1 MKMKIRFYPL
11 FLSCCTFY
19 IHAEE
24 YEFSPVMLRASGLSG
39 IAGLSGEDSFY
50 KPGKYDVSV
59 YLNNKLFSKKTVDF
73 EMKGKKLTPVFT
85 GDFINSLPLKKKPE
99 SLAAQERYILD
110 AVLPEAKA
118 APDLSSLRVNIV
130 VPQSLLVQRPD
141 DYIPASEF
149 DAGSTVLFSN
159 YTVNQYESHNSYSGA
174 LSSTYLG
181 LSSGFNAGK
190 WQFRQQGNFNRN
202 RYGSRWNSSRFYV
215 KRGLPLLRS
224 ELSVGQLSSSSE
236 TFSGLSFTGV
246 SLKTD
251 NRVLPPSLVQYAP
264 TVRGTARTNAKVE
277 VFQKKYKIY
286 ETTVPPGNFSIDDLA
301 PAFYGGDLKVRVTES
316 DGSITEY
323 AVPYSILPGSV
334 RPGRLDYAFSAG
346 KISDYARFN
355 QFSEYSVKYGVSNT
369 VTANSGLRVGSGY
382 QAASGG
388 AIYSSALGAFGTS
401 ATWSNARLKNGRT
414 TQGWMVNTQYSK
426 TLGPLGTTI
435 SFAGYRYS
443 TKGYRDLQDIVALNN
458 SDTPL
463 SSVEGGTYMQKN
475 RLQVNISQ
483 PLGALGSVYVSGSS
497 QNYYDGR
504 NKDTSYQVGYNTALP
519 YGIHMDFSISRQY
532 RTRVSDA
539 QRFGMPEDDSHKE
552 YYKDTQFAL
561 NFSVPLGRDN
571 RNTTMSATYVSSNN
585 DHSYQTSLSGS
596 AGKDNTTQWG
606 LNYSQARA
614 GSNAGLSLST
624 ILPKANVSGT
634 VSKSPGSW
642 QASGSMSGAVAVHRG
657 GITLGHTVSDTFAI
671 VEAKGAEGATVLN
684 GQNIKIDSAGYAI
697 IPSLMPYRRN
707 SINLD
712 APESGS
718 ADVDIID
725 SQHVVTPYA
734 GSVTRLVFK
743 TRQGIPVMMQL
754 KRRDGSWVPL
764 GSDIFDSEG
773 NNVATV
779 SQAGNTYLRLENGEA
794 LTARWGSAAGEQCVI
809 RYAHVKL
816 RSSKALNYVTAVCQ

>member
-1 MKMKIRFYPL
+1 MKIKIGFYPL

-24 YEFSPVMLRASGLSG
+24 YEFSPAMLRGSGLSG
-39 IAGLSGEDSFY
+39 IAALSDEDSFY

-99 SLAAQERYILD
+99 SLAAEERYVLE

-190 WQFRQQGNFNRN
+190 WQFRQQGNFSRN
-202 RYGSRWNSSRFYV
+202 RYGSRWDSSRFYV
-215 KRGLPLLRS
+215 KRGLPLMRS
-224 ELSVGQLSSSSE
+224 ELSIGQLSSSSE

-301 PAFYGGDLKVRVTES
+301 PAFYGGDLKVRLTES

-323 AVPYSILPGSV
+323 AVPYSTLPGSV

-401 ATWSNARLKNGRT
+401 ATWSNARLKKGRT
-414 TQGWMVNTQYSK
+414 TQGWIPSTVRRWGRSAPPSVLPATGIPRRVTGTCRILLLLTTPIPLCRRWRAELICRK
-426 TLGPLGTTI
+426 TAFRSTSASRLAHWAASMFRDPRRTTMT
-435 SFAGYRYS
+435 GE
-443 TKGYRDLQDIVALNN
+443 TK
-458 SDTPL
+458 TPL
-463 SSVEGGTYMQKN
+463 I
-475 RLQVNISQ
+475 RW
-483 PLGALGSVYVSGSS
+483 
-497 QNYYDGR
+497 
-504 NKDTSYQVGYNTALP
+504 DT
-519 YGIHMDFSISRQY
+519 
-532 RTRVSDA
+532 TR
-539 QRFGMPEDDSHKE
+539 PC
-552 YYKDTQFAL
+552 L
-561 NFSVPLGRDN
+561 
-571 RNTTMSATYVSSNN
+571 
-585 DHSYQTSLSGS
+585 
-596 AGKDNTTQWG
+596 
-606 LNYSQARA
+606 
-614 GSNAGLSLST
+614 
-624 ILPKANVSGT
+624 T
-634 VSKSPGSW
+634 VSTWISAFPDSTVRGF
-642 QASGSMSGAVAVHRG
+642 QTRRDSGCLKMTATRN
-657 GITLGHTVSDTFAI
+657 IT
-671 VEAKGAEGATVLN
+671 K
-684 GQNIKIDSAGYAI
+684 
-697 IPSLMPYRRN
+697 IPSLP
-707 SINLD
+707 
-712 APESGS
+712 
-718 ADVDIID
+718 
-725 SQHVVTPYA
+725 
-734 GSVTRLVFK
+734 
-743 TRQGIPVMMQL
+743 
-754 KRRDGSWVPL
+754 
-764 GSDIFDSEG
+764 
-773 NNVATV
+773 
-779 SQAGNTYLRLENGEA
+779 
-794 LTARWGSAAGEQCVI
+794 
-809 RYAHVKL
+809 
-816 RSSKALNYVTAVCQ
+816 

>member
-1 MKMKIRFYPL
+1 MNIRLLL
-11 FLSCCTFY
+11 FLIFTCWPFLL
-19 IHAEE
+19 HAEE
-24 YEFSPVMLRASGLSG
+24 YEFSSAMLKASGLS
-39 IAGLSGEDSFY
+39 AVTALSDDGDFY
-50 KPGKYDVSV
+50 KPGEYEVSV
-59 YLNNKLFSKKTVDF
+59 YVNSKLYSKKTLLF
-73 EMKGKKLTPVFT
+73 RTEGKKLVPLFT
-85 GDFINSLPLKKKPE
+85 GDFINTLPLKKKPDA
-99 SLAAQERYILD
+99 LAEDRKYILE
-110 AVLPEAKA
+110 AVLPEAKVI
-118 APDLSSLRVNIV
+118 PDLSSLRVDIT
-130 VPQSLLVQRPD
+130 VPQSLLEQRPC

-149 DAGSTVLFSN
+149 EAGSSVLFSN
-159 YTVNQYESHNSYSGA
+159 YTVNQYESHSPYTGV

-181 LSSGFNAGK
+181 LNSGFNAGR
-190 WQFRQQGNFNRN
+190 WQFRQQGNFSRN
-202 RYGSRWNSSRFYV
+202 RYGSRWNSSRLYV
-215 KRGLPLLRS
+215 RRGLPSMRS
-224 ELSVGQLSSSSE
+224 ELSLGQLSSASE

-277 VFQKKYKIY
+277 IFQKKFKIY

-316 DGSITEY
+316 DGSLTEY
-323 AVPYSILPGSV
+323 AVPYSTLPGSI
-334 RPGRLDYAFSAG
+334 RPGRLDYTFSAG
-346 KISDYARFN
+346 KISDYSRYN
-355 QFSEYSVKYGVSNT
+355 QFSELSVKYGVSNAI
-369 VTANSGLRVGSGY
+369 TANSGLRVGSGY

-401 ATWSNARLKNGRT
+401 ATWSNARLKNGSA

-426 TLGPLGTTI
+426 TLEPTGTTI

-458 SDTPL
+458 SDSPL

-483 PLGALGSVYVSGSS
+483 PIGALGSVYVSGSS

-532 RTRVSDA
+532 RTRVSEA
-539 QRFGMPEDDSHKE
+539 QIWEGSDDNSHKE
-552 YYKDTQFAL
+552 YYKDTQFNL

-571 RNTTMSATYVSSNN
+571 SNTTLTASYINSNS
-585 DHSYQTSLSGS
+585 DRSYQTSLSGS
-596 AGKDNTTQWG
+596 AGRDNSTQWG
-606 LNYSQARA
+606 VNFSRDNSGSSTGLNLAS
-614 GSNAGLSLST
+614 

-642 QASGSMSGAVAVHRG
+642 QASGSMSGALAVHSG

-684 GQNIKIDSAGYAI
+684 GQNIKIDSSGYAI

-707 SINLD
+707 NINLD
-712 APESGS
+712 APEGES

-734 GSVTRLVFK
+734 GSVTRVVFK

-754 KRRDGSWVPL
+754 KRLDGSYVPL
-764 GSDIFDSEG
+764 GSDVFDSGG

-779 SQAGNTYLRLENGEA
+779 SQAGNTYLRLENQES
-794 LTARWGSAAGEQCVI
+794 LSARWGSAPDEQCAI
-809 RYAHVKL
+809 RYAPVDVKPT
-816 RSSKALNYVTAVCQ
+816 KALSYVNAVCE